1 MSTFAYAA
9 LTAKRQTSPA
19 GASTTSGQPGMKTY
33 VDVLAAL
40 VPAEVLA
47 AHAAVL
53 GFTTKQER
61 VHGKSETIITDPTS
75 LKIAF
80 WGLIGVCVVL
90 YVLGHAAKWKLGDF
104 LRVAIPPLA
113 FVGWCMAQRSTA
125 FDAVSKWNVDQ
136 RSVAAIIGALLLG
149 ALAAALS
156 YRADAQDPDPVAS

>member
-9 LTAKRQTSPA
+9 LTAKRQKARSQT
-19 GASTTSGQPGMKTY
+19 STTTAAPGLKTY

-53 GFTTKQER
+53 SFTTKKQTAQ
-61 VHGKSETIITDPTS
+61 GKTQTTITDATS

-80 WGLIGVCVVL
+80 WGLIAASVVL
-90 YVLGHAAKWKLGDF
+90 YVLGHAAKWKPADF

-113 FVGWCMAQRSTA
+113 FVGWCMAQRTTA
-125 FDAVSKWNVDQ
+125 FDVIS
-136 RSVAAIIGALLLG
+136 SVGL
-149 ALAAALS
+149 
-156 YRADAQDPDPVAS
+156 P